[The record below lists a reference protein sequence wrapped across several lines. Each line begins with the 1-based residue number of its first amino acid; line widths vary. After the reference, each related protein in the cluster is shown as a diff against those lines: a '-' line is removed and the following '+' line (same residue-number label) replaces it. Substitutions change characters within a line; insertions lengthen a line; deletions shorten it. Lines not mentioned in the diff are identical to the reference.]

1 MGERVQGIRY
11 TTGYWHD
18 IIGAANSRKMEMNN
32 EQRLH
37 RRGNKKITPKT
48 RSACMYRTSLTC
60 AVESDG
66 VGGAEETGDKFDL
79 LLET

>member
-1 MGERVQGIRY
+1 M
-11 TTGYWHD
+11 
-18 IIGAANSRKMEMNN
+18 
-32 EQRLH
+32 H